1 MSVVTPSG
9 TVLED
14 DYEMVICK
22 TKDGELGVLPGQ
34 IPLVAPLDIGITR
47 LKINDETYKV
57 AVNGGFMEVRPDK
70 VTILAQSAEK
80 ASDIDVARAMEA
92 KKRAERRLQQKQENI
107 DFQRAELALKR
118 AMNRLTVAGKA

>member
-22 TKDGELGVLPGQ
+22 TKDGELGVLPGH

-107 DFQRAELALKR
+107 DFQRAEMALKR
-118 AMNRLTVAGKA
+118 AMNRLTAAGKV

>member
-22 TKDGELGVLPGQ
+22 TKDGELGVLPGH

-107 DFQRAELALKR
+107 DFQRAEMALKR